1 MRPLPTAVF
10 VIPVYNRAAT
20 LRRCVVSALRQR
32 GVTVRVVLVDHGSS
46 DGTAALA
53 AELARAHPEVVVVSL
68 RRGPQEVAS
77 PSRPLNEGIG
87 AALRLVEDAEHT
99 WIFRLDADDFLTSD
113 TIIAEQLDEGG
124 LREVIMATLTFFDQE
139 ARTAYEYGPRLTHR
153 TLAGLP
159 GRDVYA
165 VAHHATAMRADL
177 LRSIW
182 PPEGLYDPVLETGED
197 LGVTCRIVRAMAGDE
212 TKFSFVPAAYCYKGL
227 ARETITGSL
236 PLRRVWKSHRKLLR
250 DCPELGW
257 FAVLRGLA
265 ELGLSRVVGEG
276 AARPLLQ
283 HCAGRNGHYQ
293 AVDYA
298 QVQARMSALPDFT
311 DRPAVPDT
319 SNGPL

>member
-1 MRPLPTAVF
+1 MRPGPTAVF
-10 VIPVYNRAAT
+10 VIPAYNRAAT
-20 LRRCVVSALRQR
+20 LRRCVISALRQQ
-32 GVTVRVVLVDHGSS
+32 GVTIRVVLVDHGSS
-46 DGTAALA
+46 DGTAVLA
-53 AELARAHPEVVVVSL
+53 DELARAHPELVVVSL
-68 RRGPQEVAS
+68 RRGPAEVAS
-77 PSRPLNEGIG
+77 PSRPLNEGI
-87 AALRLVEDAEHT
+87 AEALRLVENPEHT

-113 TIIAEQLDEGG
+113 TIVAEQLAGGG

-139 ARTAYEYGPRLTHR
+139 ARTAYEYGPRLDHR
-153 TLAGLP
+153 TLSGLP

-177 LRSIW
+177 LTSIW

-227 ARETITGSL
+227 AKETITGSL

-293 AVDYA
+293 AVDYSKIR
-298 QVQARMSALPDFT
+298 ARMGELSD
-311 DRPAVPDT
+311 PAERTSVPGT
-319 SNGPL
+319 PNGPL